1 VGNIDLTKKRR
12 CGPRLHPFVSFD
24 TKGLKQQMLR
34 HAHFYMKGGFQTFA
48 ASANWECVNS
58 ES

>member
-24 TKGLKQQMLR
+24 TKGLKQQMLH
-34 HAHFYMKGGFQTFA
+34 HAHFDRKGVFR
-48 ASANWECVNS
+48 
-58 ES
+58 